1 MNKITKI
8 TMIVVIGFISFIAI
22 LLAARVGA
30 LNNQVEFLQ
39 MRNNLLVIDYADSQ
53 EEIEDL
59 KFELIGANQLLEN
72 NYISMESNKLYIQA
86 MESKIIKAEM
96 EYQGAL
102 SFIETAEIIM
112 QKIDITYLYTGR
124 R

>member
-1 MNKITKI
+1 MPITKI
-8 TMIVVIGFISFIAI
+8 TMIVVVGFISFIAI
-22 LLAARVGA
+22 LLAAEVGA